1 MRVLPTFTVFWSA
14 WLLFLLEL
22 LVGRI
27 ALPRFGGSAAV
38 WTACLLFFQ
47 VMLVAGYGWAHL
59 LATRVHPRHHATAQG
74 LLGLGALAAL
84 GWQWWAWGAPLI
96 PDTTTWNG
104 TVFDVLVFLV
114 KTTALP
120 FLVLSTTAS
129 LVSAAV
135 SAARGGATWRLYA
148 VSNAGALAAL
158 IVYPLGLEPLVG
170 MRAQAIG
177 LTGGFVLYL
186 VALGLTLR
194 GAAGT
199 TPGPAQGAFDWR
211 WLVLP
216 ALGTTLLAAATNAL
230 CQDLTPT
237 PLLWA
242 YPLALYLAS
251 FIIGF
256 GDARFRRPL
265 LAATLTAL
273 GVLAIMLATL
283 SRPEVNL
290 ALSGFGFGL
299 AVFGGCWWLHGEV
312 YATRPEP
319 QRLSAFY
326 LAIAVGGALG
336 TAVVGLLA
344 PIVFEDFYELPL
356 ALVLTSAALV
366 RWWPQGTARRWLAL
380 ASLASSVVVLGL
392 WVKGPEG
399 QRAALRSGY
408 GVVRVVEEKE
418 GTAFHALGLRHGDTM
433 HGFQLQSA
441 ERRYEPTA
449 YFTRTSG
456 LGVGLAALHDRLARP
471 ITSQALGLGIGVAAA
486 LFEKGDQVE
495 FVELSPD
502 VIALASGPLARFTFV
517 QDSKATVTV
526 REAEA
531 RAALVADVEQG
542 RPRVDLLVCDVFSG
556 DAVPAHLLTVEA
568 IALYRQRLEPNG
580 LLALHVTNRYLAL
593 VEVASGVLRAA
604 GLPNVVVVGAEGEW
618 AMFSVWVL
626 ASTDEAL
633 LARVVALAGDKAKGG
648 PKRSLVWT
656 DDFQSVMPI
665 LMRGE

>member
-1 MRVLPTFTVFWSA
+1 VLPTFTVFWSA

-59 LATRVHPRHHATAQG
+59 LTTRVAPRHHAAAQVT
-74 LLGLGALAAL
+74 LGLAAL
-84 GWQWWAWGAPLI
+84 ASLAWQWRTWGAPLI
-96 PDTTTWNG
+96 PDTTSWNG
-104 TVFDVLVFLV
+104 TVFDVLGFLV
-114 KTTALP
+114 RTTALP

-129 LVSAAV
+129 LVSASV
-135 SAARGGATWRLYA
+135 AATRGVATWRLYA

-158 IVYPLGLEPLVG
+158 VVYPLGIEPLVG
-170 MRAQAIG
+170 MRAQAVG
-177 LTGGFVLYL
+177 LTLGFVLYL
-186 VALGLTLR
+186 VALGLSLR
-194 GAAGT
+194 GTSGS
-199 TPGPAQGAFDWR
+199 TPAPARGAFDWR

-216 ALGTTLLAAATNAL
+216 ALGTTLLSAATNAL

-242 YPLALYLAS
+242 YPLALYLTS

-256 GDARFRRPL
+256 GDERFRRPL
-265 LAATLTAL
+265 LAAALTAV
-273 GVLAIMLATL
+273 GVLAIVLTTL
-283 SRPEVNL
+283 TRPEVNL

-336 TAVVGLLA
+336 TALVGLLA
-344 PIVFEDFYELPL
+344 PITFEDFYELPL

-366 RWWPQGTARRWLAL
+366 RWWPRGTSRRWLGHL
-380 ASLASSVVVLGL
+380 SLGLSVVVLGL

-408 GVVRVVEEKE
+408 GVVRVVEENE
-418 GTAFHALGLRHGDTM
+418 GTALHAVGLRHGDTM

-441 ERRYEPTA
+441 ERRREPTA

-456 LGVGLAALHDRLARP
+456 LGVGLAALHEERGRP
-471 ITSQALGLGIGVAAA
+471 VTAQALGLGIGVAAA
-486 LFEKGDQVE
+486 LFEQGDRVE

-502 VIALASGPLARFTFV
+502 VVALASGPRARFTFV

-542 RPRVDLLVCDVFSG
+542 RPRVDLVVCDVFSG

-568 IALYRQRLEPNG
+568 IALYRARLEPNG

-593 VEVASGVLRAA
+593 VEVAAGVLRAA
-604 GLPNVVVVGAEGEW
+604 GLPNVVVVGAEGEL
-618 AMFSVWVL
+618 AMFSIWVL

-633 LARVVALAGDKAKGG
+633 LARVLALAGDKAKGG
-648 PKRSLVWT
+648 PRRALVWT
-656 DDFQSVMPI
+656 DEFQSVLPI